1 MDEKNKKIKAERERK
16 KIENKAL
23 EQTEIEKMLALES

>member
-23 EQTEIEKMLALES
+23 EQAEIEKMLALES